1 MPTEESPASV
11 STPVPAAAAAEPDE
25 PAASAEQLAP
35 VMSESAEAESSV
47 EADDAPS
54 VPRARRRGRTTL
66 LIATAAVLGLVAGT
80 CAGYLVQADR
90 APTEL
95 PSLSQPVVAQAK
107 GPGPEPLSAAQ
118 DHRVKTDGDLR
129 KLLLPRPKG
138 TKVPDWAPERDGW
151 LDLAVYAG
159 ELEHSDRVF
168 GDLVTAEF
176 RRAAGVT
183 WTVGSTYNASVR
195 LVQYRQEENLS
206 ASDQAGG
213 WDVDDTSSWP
223 VPGASDGMVYLFKP
237 ERKAGYLPLYKAQ
250 ATASRGDIA
259 MEIWIYDSKPI
270 PKSKIMDL
278 AKRQMERL

>member
-1 MPTEESPASV
+1 MPEVAPIVDPGT
-11 STPVPAAAAAEPDE
+11 TP
-25 PAASAEQLAP
+25 
-35 VMSESAEAESSV
+35 
-47 EADDAPS
+47 DAPS
-54 VPRARRRGRTTL
+54 APGRRRRGRTTL

-90 APTEL
+90 EPTRL
-95 PSLSQPVVAQAK
+95 PSLSQPVVARAK

-129 KLLLPRPKG
+129 KLLISRPKG
-138 TKVPDWAPERDGW
+138 TKVPDWAPEQDGW
-151 LDLAVYAG
+151 LDMAAYAHSLKDSDSAFGRLG
-159 ELEHSDRVF
+159 E
-168 GDLVTAEF
+168 AEF
-176 RRAAGVT
+176 RRGAGVS
-183 WTVGSTYNASVR
+183 WNMGSTGNTQIR

-206 ASDQAGG
+206 AADRASN
-213 WDVDDTSSWP
+213 WYVYRSSGEWSL
-223 VPGASDGMVYLFKP
+223 PGASDGTVYLFKP

-278 AKRQMERL
+278 AKRQLERL